1 MGALDCSF
9 VRGEI
14 TDMTLKQ
21 RLLVY
26 LGLLAVALVL
36 SLVAVYSYGK
46 WFSHARYWHGTIER
60 VQYNQARLVRGMLE
74 GLVADEAVLSSQDA
88 LAKMF
93 STLDNRLVVE
103 VVHDGEL
110 IFSNDNQRFIRGRLL
125 EKFTLAQSW
134 QVTLSSYQPPQWQ
147 DTFGRWLKN
156 PARWFQPSFDHIT
169 FPFLWFLII
178 HGLSLISLGFIVR
191 SRYLQNDVLTL
202 LRKAESSRSEP

>member
-1 MGALDCSF
+1 MEL
-9 VRGEI
+9 RH
-14 TDMTLKQ
+14 

-26 LGLLAVALVL
+26 LGLSAVALML

-46 WFSHARYWHGTIER
+46 WFSHDRYWHGTIER
-60 VQYNQARLVRGMLE
+60 VQYNQARLVHGMLE
-74 GLVADEAVLSSQDA
+74 GLVADGTVLSSQDA

-169 FPFLWFLII
+169 FPFLWFLAI
-178 HGLSLISLGFIVR
+178 HGLGLIGLGFVIK
-191 SRYLQNDVLTL
+191 SRYLQRDVLAVL
-202 LRKAESSRSEP
+202 SRIESRRSDV

>member
-1 MGALDCSF
+1 MKL
-9 VRGEI
+9 RH
-14 TDMTLKQ
+14 
-21 RLLVY
+21 RLLVH
-26 LGLLAVALVL
+26 LGLLAVALML

-46 WFSHARYWHGTIER
+46 WFSHDRYWHGTIER

-134 QVTLSSYQPPQWQ
+134 QVTISSYQPPQWQ
-147 DTFGRWLKN
+147 ETFSRWLKN

-169 FPFLWFLII
+169 FPFLWFLAI
-178 HGLSLISLGFIVR
+178 HGLGLIGLGFVIK
-191 SRYLQNDVLTL
+191 SRYLQRDVLAVL
-202 LRKAESSRSEP
+202 SRIESRRSDV